1 MMKLT
6 MLAGDTDGGSVKV
19 DGVVPESRGDER
31 VYNGDVVELGTKMR
45 ALKTPEKFPE
55 GRARA
60 GYLEE
65 TSELATRRASDAPFR
80 TCIAISS
87 RSLSLVTPGI
97 NPIRLQS
104 MPRRRICGEAMS
116 SD

>member
-1 MMKLT
+1 

-19 DGVVPESRGDER
+19 DGVVPKSRDDER

-60 GYLEE
+60 GCREE
-65 TSELATRRASDAPFR
+65 TSELQRVELPMPQFVHALPILVAP
-80 TCIAISS
+80 C
-87 RSLSLVTPGI
+87 LS
-97 NPIRLQS
+97 
-104 MPRRRICGEAMS
+104 
-116 SD
+116 